1 MISKIKQMRGSAD
14 VLGKEVKFFW
24 DGSSE
29 GSLILEGLT
38 YDDVLKIFAAVQP
51 PTTAAGKKDYAPGPP
66 VELDW
71 RAIRKEHHD
80 AKLTP
85 VFEESDSAEPPF
97 DGGKPIDT
105 SFPPVDALAPEPVKA
120 SKIEKSER
128 PGELPLSG
136 GPKSLPAKDV
146 SAPALQTAE
155 NLATVLTF
163 LKNKGFTEW
172 KTMFDECVRIR
183 ADVPLL
189 AKVKDDD
196 FKDRL
201 LRVMATKLQMA
212 VPDDA

>member
-1 MISKIKQMRGSAD
+1 MITKLYELSGAAM
-14 VLGKEVKFFW
+14 VFGKERTITWKR
-24 DGSSE
+24 E
-29 GSLILEGLT
+29 GGLMIEALSHDEVMKIL
-38 YDDVLKIFAAVQP
+38 AAVAGPTQP
-51 PTTAAGKKDYAPGPP
+51 GVPEVARP
-66 VELDW
+66 V
-71 RAIRKEHHD
+71 
-80 AKLTP
+80 P
-85 VFEESDSAEPPF
+85 SFEESDSAEPPF

-105 SFPPVDALAPEPVKA
+105 SFPPVDALAPVPVKA
-120 SKIEKSER
+120 SKIEASDR

>member
-1 MISKIKQMRGSAD
+1 MITKLYELSGAAM
-14 VLGKEVKFFW
+14 VFGKERTITWKR
-24 DGSSE
+24 E
-29 GSLILEGLT
+29 GGLMIEALSHDEVMKIL
-38 YDDVLKIFAAVQP
+38 A
-51 PTTAAGKKDYAPGPP
+51 AAGPTQPGVPEVARP
-66 VELDW
+66 V
-71 RAIRKEHHD
+71 
-80 AKLTP
+80 P
-85 VFEESDSAEPPF
+85 SFEESDSAEPPF

-105 SFPPVDALAPEPVKA
+105 SFPPVDALAPVPVKA
-120 SKIEKSER
+120 SKIEASDR

>member
-1 MISKIKQMRGSAD
+1 MITKLYELSGAAM
-14 VLGKEVKFFW
+14 VFGKERTITWKR
-24 DGSSE
+24 E
-29 GSLILEGLT
+29 GGLMIEALSHDEVMKIL
-38 YDDVLKIFAAVQP
+38 AAVAGPTQP
-51 PTTAAGKKDYAPGPP
+51 GVPE
-66 VELDW
+66 VEIDW
-71 RAIRKEHHD
+71 NAIRKQSNV
-80 AKLTP
+80 ARP
-85 VFEESDSAEPPF
+85 VPSFEESDSAEPPF

-105 SFPPVDALAPEPVKA
+105 SFPPVDALAPVPVKA
-120 SKIEKSER
+120 SKIEASDR